1 MSDNI
6 YKRVV
11 NHVTKLFED
20 YPHPN
25 LLYHN
30 LAHTKK
36 VVEHAH
42 EIEAN
47 YQISDNDKLVLH
59 VATWFHDTGHLF
71 ADLSKHEEKSVELM
85 REFMQNETVDEAL
98 IKDIEGC
105 ILVTRLPHEPK
116 NLLQEIICDADTY
129 HFGTKEFKKT
139 NKLVKQEFILRN
151 YTTVTLDW
159 NRNTLELLESH
170 KFFTPY
176 CKVMLEEGKRQNIL
190 RIKQK
195 LLKTTGGN
203 NSSILFSNDM
213 NDAKLA
219 KQKNTLIA
227 RGIQTMLR
235 LASQNHLDLS
245 EMADRKANILISVN
259 ALIISLILSVL
270 VRRLEVDTY
279 LTVPAIVFLVSSLAT
294 IIVAILA
301 TRPKITEGRFTKEDV
316 ISKKTNLLFF
326 GNFYQSTFEEY
337 EWAMS
342 ILMKDQDYLYSVLIK
357 DVHQLGVVLAR
368 KYKLVRLAYNMF
380 MVGLTVSVITF
391 SIAALLNYS
400 HAIPSNVIMDATGS
414 PL

>member
-6 YKRVV
+6 NKRVV
-11 NHVTKLFED
+11 SYVTKLFED
-20 YPHPN
+20 YPQPN
-25 LLYHN
+25 LVYHN
-30 LAHTKK
+30 LQHTKK
-36 VVEHAH
+36 VAEHAV
-42 EIEAN
+42 EIMAH
-47 YQISDNDKLVLH
+47 YQLSNNDMLILH

-71 ADLSKHEEKSVELM
+71 ADLSKHEEKSIELM
-85 REFMQNETVDEAL
+85 REFMKNENIDGALVDTIA
-98 IKDIEGC
+98 DC
-105 ILVTRLPHEPK
+105 IMATRLPHEPK
-116 NLLQEIICDADTY
+116 TLLQEIMCDADTY
-129 HFGTKEFKKT
+129 HFGTKEFRKS
-139 NKLVKQEFILRN
+139 NKLVKKEFILRN
-151 YTTVTLDW
+151 YITVTLDW
-159 NRNTLELLESH
+159 NKNTLELLEKH
-170 KFFTPY
+170 KFYTPY
-176 CKVMLEEGKRQNIL
+176 CVAMLEDGKRKNVEWIRGKVL
-190 RIKQK
+190 RAS
-195 LLKTTGGN
+195 GGN
-203 NSSILFSNDM
+203 TSSVLFTEELNDE
-213 NDAKLA
+213 KLA

-326 GNFYQSTFEEY
+326 GNFYQSSFEEY

-342 ILMKDQDYLYSVLIK
+342 ILMKDQDYLYGVLIK

-380 MVGLTVSVITF
+380 MIGLTISVITF

>member
-1 MSDNI
+1 
-6 YKRVV
+6 
-11 NHVTKLFED
+11 
-20 YPHPN
+20 
-25 LLYHN
+25 
-30 LAHTKK
+30 
-36 VVEHAH
+36 
-42 EIEAN
+42 
-47 YQISDNDKLVLH
+47 
-59 VATWFHDTGHLF
+59 
-71 ADLSKHEEKSVELM
+71 
-85 REFMQNETVDEAL
+85 
-98 IKDIEGC
+98 
-105 ILVTRLPHEPK
+105 
-116 NLLQEIICDADTY
+116 
-129 HFGTKEFKKT
+129 
-139 NKLVKQEFILRN
+139 
-151 YTTVTLDW
+151 
-159 NRNTLELLESH
+159 
-170 KFFTPY
+170 
-176 CKVMLEEGKRQNIL
+176 
-190 RIKQK
+190 
-195 LLKTTGGN
+195 
-203 NSSILFSNDM
+203 
-213 NDAKLA
+213 
-219 KQKNTLIA
+219 
-227 RGIQTMLR
+227 
-235 LASQNHLDLS
+235 
-245 EMADRKANILISVN
+245 
-259 ALIISLILSVL
+259 VL